1 MVDTL
6 RAEFDRKG
14 WIRLPHDDAIA
25 RWGEHVYPLA
35 LKARNDPEQIA
46 NWLRAGG
53 TWFVGVNAIDN
64 DSAGRVNGGPAL
76 TGPLRDF
83 IDMRFGWH
91 DLDKAQVSITYPG
104 YPQPDPQDSEAAF
117 RYRRDRDAAH
127 LDGLKAELPGG
138 RRCVDEAH
146 AYVIGIPLNR
156 TDEAASPLVLWEGSH
171 LIMRKAMEAVF
182 ADVSDHQL
190 RRHDVTQA
198 YQAARR
204 EVFETC
210 PRLAVH
216 ANPGEAYLLDRFTLH
231 GVAPWEDEAKAPPEG
246 RMIAYFRPDLPGGV
260 REWLTL
266 P

>member
-1 MVDTL
+1 MVSAL
-6 RAEFDRKG
+6 RAEFDRHG
-14 WIRLPHDDAIA
+14 WVKFPHDVAIA
-25 RWGEHVYPLA
+25 RWVEHVYPLA
-35 LKARNDPEQIA
+35 LEARRDPQQIA
-46 NWLRAGG
+46 TWLRSGG
-53 TWFVGVNAIDN
+53 TWFVGVNAIGN
-64 DSAGRVNGGPAL
+64 DGQGCVGDGPAL
-76 TGPLRDF
+76 MGTLREF
-83 IDMRFGWH
+83 LEARFGWH
-91 DLDKAQVSITYPG
+91 DLDRAQVSITYPG
-104 YPQPDPQDSEAAF
+104 YPQPDPHETEAGF

-127 LDGLKAELPGG
+127 LDGLKPELPGG

-171 LIMRKAMEAVF
+171 LIMRKAMEAAF

-190 RRHDVTQA
+190 RCHDVTQV

-216 ANPGEAYLLDRFTLH
+216 AKPGEAYLLDRFTLH
-231 GVAPWEDEAKAPPEG
+231 GVAPWEVEAKAPPEG